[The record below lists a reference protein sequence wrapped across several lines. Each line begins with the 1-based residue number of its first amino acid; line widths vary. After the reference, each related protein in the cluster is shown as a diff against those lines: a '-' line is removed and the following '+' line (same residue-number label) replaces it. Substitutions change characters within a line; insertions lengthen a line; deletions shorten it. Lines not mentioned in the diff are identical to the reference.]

1 MSEFTTSG
9 ARRAGWRARGAA
21 TSASEIVARSST
33 ADEWPPA
40 TTECTCSP
48 LLPASGSGTSCG
60 DRASTVLPSP
70 SCPLCAWPH
79 ASTRPSASTASEW
92 ARPAE
97 KPTTEEAGAPCGQ
110 RSSTGVNESDGAPPE
125 PPAPHPS
132 RRVPPSRLSSDS
144 VCAPPAAIIIT
155 PRRSVGSGRGTVTS
169 GWPPRDACGRPSAP
183 LRPQPH
189 PRTAPPKVRATEWR
203 SPAAI

>member
-1 MSEFTTSG
+1 M
-9 ARRAGWRARGAA
+9 A
-21 TSASEIVARSST
+21 TSAEQGARSST

-40 TTECTCSP
+40 TTECTP
-48 LLPASGSGTSCG
+48 LLPVKLRSGSAGSGTSCG

-92 ARPAE
+92 ERPAE
-97 KPTTEEAGAPCGQ
+97 RPTTEAGVPCGQ
-110 RSSTGVNESDGAPPE
+110 RSSTGVNESVGEPPE

-132 RRVPPSRLSSDS
+132 RRVPPSRLSSES

-155 PRRSVGSGRGTVTS
+155 PRRSVGSGRGTVTT
-169 GWPPRDACGRPSAP
+169 GWPPSDACGRPSAP
-183 LRPQPH
+183 LRPQPQ
-189 PRTAPPKVRATEWR
+189 PSTAPPKVRATEWR
-203 SPAAI
+203 SPAAT